1 MKIVSTITTIFLVIS
16 YIECQV
22 RMVVTIFAEGAKA
35 PTSHIDSNRLDLF
48 KESWPVNGVLTGVG
62 MRMNYLL
69 GKKEKERYNHLISS
83 QYRRKDVF
91 VRSGPQNST
100 MMATNSYLQGLFE
113 TGNGH
118 ILVPEQREIAYPP
131 MDHFGE
137 FNPSTFGNGALPN
150 RDQVLPVEPFD
161 QLDKKYFFLTLGDGR
176 CGPLMDKWDD
186 NKSRREVKDWIKN
199 FVAKYGERLTKVL
212 NINDVRDLNDYY
224 YLSAVMETFIA
235 DYTEGKVL
243 RRFNEN
249 GIDLREFN
257 TTAYEFLNLEQY
269 EVKNGYNSDGMLPN
283 ATMSAFSD
291 EMLFWFNNRINA
303 DQQNL
308 ENKAYSRPRMVIFGA
323 NLNTVSS
330 IVAFIAREK
339 GTDLIP
345 VGLASSINFE
355 LVFDPINSTSI
366 EESYRVNARLDGSI
380 LFTFGYNEFKQM
392 LGKVWSEEDV
402 RKKCANNLLERYGYK
417 NATIV
422 LGVLLG
428 VAVILLILL
437 IFTYYRSKSGS
448 STSSKVEEKS
458 KVNNTEN
465 KKTHEDKKDDRKEQH
480 DLEVKD
486 DKQEKVENQNQ
497 DNKNEIVKDEVK
509 DDVKDEVKD
518 GEHVNENGDKVLN

>member
-1 MKIVSTITTIFLVIS
+1 MKIISISLATIIIVLAN
-16 YIECQV
+16 IECQV
-22 RMVVTIFAEGAKA
+22 RMVISIFSEGAKA

-69 GKKEKERYNHLISS
+69 GKKEKSRYSSLIPD
-83 QYRRKDVF
+83 QYRRRDVF

-100 MMATNSYLQGLFE
+100 IMATNSYLQGLFE
-113 TGNGH
+113 TGNGP
-118 ILVPEQREIAYPP
+118 ILNPEQREIAFPP
-131 MDHFGE
+131 LNSFGD

-150 RDQVLPVEPFD
+150 RDQLIPAEPFD
-161 QLDKKYFFLTLGDGR
+161 QFNKKYFFLTLGDGR
-176 CGPLMDKWDD
+176 CGPLIDNWED
-186 NKSRREVKDWIKN
+186 NKNRKVVKDWIKS
-199 FVAKYGERLTKVL
+199 FVSKYGDRLIKVL
-212 NINDVRDLNDYY
+212 NINDIRDLNDFFF
-224 YLSAVMETFIA
+224 LSAIMETFIA
-235 DYTEGKVL
+235 DYSEGKVL

-257 TTAYEFLNLEQY
+257 TTAYEFLTLEQY

-308 ENKAYSRPRMVIFGA
+308 GNSAYSRPRMVVFGA
-323 NLNTVSS
+323 NLNTVSA

-339 GTDLIP
+339 GTSLVP

-355 LVFDPINSTSI
+355 LLFDPQNTTSI
-366 EESYRVNARLDGSI
+366 EESYKVVVRLDGNR

-392 LGKVWSEEDV
+392 LGKVWTEEEV

-437 IFTYYRSKSGS
+437 IITYKRSS
-448 STSSKVEEKS
+448 SPSSESDNNKS
-458 KVNNTEN
+458 KVNDTEKEN
-465 KKTHEDKKDDRKEQH
+465 KKTHENKQEEKHVNPDNH
-480 DLEVKD
+480 DIEVKHD
-486 DKQEKVENQNQ
+486 DKEKKEEVVNEKKLEENNDNQINQEAK
-497 DNKNEIVKDEVK
+497 
-509 DDVKDEVKD
+509 
-518 GEHVNENGDKVLN
+518 VNENGDKVLS